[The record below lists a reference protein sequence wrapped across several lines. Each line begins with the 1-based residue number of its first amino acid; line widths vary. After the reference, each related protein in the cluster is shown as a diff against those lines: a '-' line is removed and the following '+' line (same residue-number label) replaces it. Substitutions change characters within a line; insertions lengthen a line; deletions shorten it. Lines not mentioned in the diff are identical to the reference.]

1 MGEGGQGELAR
12 RERTRVVA
20 EMKWVMA
27 VLVSV
32 RVENREK
39 EMRRDW
45 RASDGERPMAARTGE
60 DWREPEWQALPALM
74 QTPFWSRRSIMAAAS
89 VPEMRR
95 LEVLGVR
102 GADAPLMVTPS
113 MREEIWS
120 SKWSRSAAM
129 GSGWEV
135 RDSRCWRPRRQA
147 VPSAAMA
154 AGFSVPARR

>member
-1 MGEGGQGELAR
+1 M
-12 RERTRVVA
+12 REVA

-60 DWREPEWQALPALM
+60 MWWEPEWQALPALM
-74 QTPFWSRRSIMAAAS
+74 QTPFWSRRRVMAAAS
-89 VPEMRR
+89 VPVMRR

-102 GADAPLMVTPS
+102 GADEPLMVTPS
-113 MREEIWS
+113 MREEICC
-120 SKWSRSAAM
+120 SKWSRRAAT
-129 GSGWEV
+129 GSGLEV
-135 RDSRCWRPRRQA
+135 RESRCWRPSWQA
-147 VPSAAMA
+147 EPRAAMA
-154 AGFSVPARR
+154 AGFSVPARRWFS